1 MKFKILAITAFL
13 LTFSTALFASALRDS
28 IGVENKDGKK
38 VIIHKLDAKDNYYS
52 IGRKYKVSPK
62 AIMSYNNNASLPIG
76 GIIKV
81 PTDRPFIDAAPAVQ
95 TMPVKTVV
103 IAPTVKQQPTPAPVA
118 VKPPVAVQKAPP
130 AIVQQAPP
138 AQTMPS
144 NNAPTQDYK
153 VSQGETLYAIAKRF
167 GTTVEDL
174 TAINGLTSTTLTP
187 GQIIKVHAGQTEVA
201 SPVVVQQ
208 APVIAK
214 TDATTVVMPTDS
226 ANANRFNSNKFG
238 LYEKDEK
245 GVATWMDD
253 ASLDPNKK
261 LVLHRTAPI
270 GTVIKITN
278 PMTNL
283 TTYAKV
289 VGRFTDNEST
299 KDVIIV
305 VTKNVADSLGALD
318 KRFHVAI
325 SYGSPNE

>member
-1 MKFKILAITAFL
+1 MKFKIIVFV
-13 LTFSTALFASALRDS
+13 ALFVSSATSVFANTLRDS

-38 VIIHKLDAKDNYYS
+38 VIIHKLDPKDNYYS
-52 IGRKYKVSPK
+52 LGRKYKVSPK
-62 AIMSYNNNASLPIG
+62 AIIEFNNNAKMTIG
-76 GIIKV
+76 AIIKV
-81 PTDRPFIDAAPAVQ
+81 PTDRPFLESSAN
-95 TMPVKTVV
+95 
-103 IAPTVKQQPTPAPVA
+103 TPAPVVVPQTKVPA
-118 VKPPVAVQKAPP
+118 VMPPAKQQVPPVVKQPVAVQQP
-130 AIVQQAPP
+130 VQQP
-138 AQTMPS
+138 AVTPQ

-153 VSQGETLYAIAKRF
+153 VSAGETLYSIAKRF
-167 GTTVEDL
+167 GTTVDDI

-187 GQIIKVHAGQTEVA
+187 GQIIKVHAGQQA
-201 SPVVVQQ
+201 APVVVQVP
-208 APVIAK
+208 AATTPVVAK
-214 TDATTVVMPTDS
+214 PDATNVVQASDS
-226 ANANRFNSNKFG
+226 TNANKFNANKFG
-238 LYEKDEK
+238 LYEKDES
-245 GVATWMDD
+245 GVATFMDD

-289 VGRFTDNEST
+289 VGRFTDNQST
-299 KDVIIV
+299 KDVLIV

>member
-1 MKFKILAITAFL
+1 MKFKALLFITFL
-13 LTFSTALFASALRDS
+13 LISSASVFAANLRDS

-38 VIIHKLDAKDNYYS
+38 VIIHKLDPKDNYYS
-52 IGRKYKVSPK
+52 IGRRYKVSPK
-62 AIMSYNNNASLPIG
+62 AIMQFNNNAPLPIG

-81 PTDRPFIDAAPAVQ
+81 PTDRPFLESSYNTPAKTQPAP
-95 TMPVKTVV
+95 
-103 IAPTVKQQPTPAPVA
+103 PAPVI
-118 VKPPVAVQKAPP
+118 K
-130 AIVQQAPP
+130 QQAPP
-138 AQTMPS
+138 QQQAVQQQPQQAASTQ

-153 VSQGETLYAIAKRF
+153 VSAGETLYSIAKRF

-174 TAINGLTSTTLTP
+174 TSLNGLTSTTLTP
-187 GQIIKVHAGQTEVA
+187 GQIIKVRAGQST
-201 SPVVVQQ
+201 
-208 APVIAK
+208 APVQTAGQPTTK
-214 TDATTVVMPTDS
+214 PDATSVVLPSDS
-226 ANANRFNSNKFG
+226 ANANRFNANKFG
-238 LYEKDEK
+238 LYEKDEQ

-253 ASLDPNKK
+253 ADLDPNKK

-289 VGRFTDNEST
+289 VGRFTDNAST
-299 KDVIIV
+299 KDAIIV

-318 KRFHVAI
+318 KRFHVNI